1 MKNKL
6 LFSSCVLALSLFSLS
21 GCVAKN
27 EYFKSHESFKMDQTN
42 NYILVNDFIDFVGDY
57 YNPINTKFVIDPKD
71 DFSPF
76 LAVMETRLRE
86 KGYGVSYAGMNDA
99 AWLAWKIDKADENT
113 IMVTYHIAD
122 SKYTRFYKMTT
133 YGKYVP
139 VGTFTIFNE
148 KAKINQKEPE
158 PIAPTVEEPKPEPKP
173 IVVMVDTPSEV
184 WDVFVEQNSYLH
196 IREKPTTK
204 SKIIGTLKKST
215 QIETTTDEKS
225 SKKWGKLS
233 RMDGYISK
241 RYLKH
246 AKIVNGGD
254 VVYGK

>member
-1 MKNKL
+1 MKKQL
-6 LFSSCVLALSLFSLS
+6 LISGILALSLLS
-21 GCVAKN
+21 MTGCATKN

-57 YNPINTKFVIDPKD
+57 YNPTNTKFVIDPKD

-86 KGYGVSYAGMNDA
+86 KGYGVSYAGMNEA

-139 VGTFTIFNE
+139 IGTFTIFNE

-158 PIAPTVEEPKPEPKP
+158 PIAPIVEEPKPEPKP
-173 IVVMVDTPSEV
+173 MVIVVDTPSEV
-184 WDVFVEQNSYLH
+184 WDVFVQQNSYLH

-215 QIETTTDEKS
+215 KVETTLDSKTN
-225 SKKWGKLS
+225 KKWGKLAK
-233 RMDGYISK
+233 MDGYISK
-241 RYLKH
+241 RYLKR
-246 AKIVNGGD
+246 AKVLNNGD
-254 VVYGK
+254 VIYAK